1 MTTLADLDIDRLDE
15 FEASDAPVIGRQ
27 VELAGRRS
35 EVPVHRHRYGQ
46 LVLALRGGVTCEVP
60 NSIWMVPPGCA
71 VWIPGKMTH
80 SMRATDNARI
90 CNLFVRPDAA
100 RLPRQCCTL
109 SITPLVRE
117 LMFDMAQADASYP
130 PDSPTGRKAVVLLEE
145 LVKMPVELLHLPTSS
160 DPRLQKIA
168 RMLTENPADRRT
180 LAAWGR
186 EVAMSERSLAR
197 LVHQETGLSF
207 GRWRQQLHLI
217 VAMHQLAAGNS
228 VQRAADHLGYES
240 VTAFISMFRKAV
252 GKPPAKYFAEL
263 ARPDSAP
270 GRS

>member
-1 MTTLADLDIDRLDE
+1 MTIVSALDTENLDA
-15 FEASDAPVIGRQ
+15 FETSGAPVIGRQ
-27 VELAGRRS
+27 VELTGRKS

-71 VWIPGKMTH
+71 VWIPGQMEH
-80 SMRATDNARI
+80 SMRATDNAHI

-100 RLPRQCCTL
+100 RLPQQCCTL

-117 LMFDMAQADASYP
+117 LILDLAQEDGCYA

-145 LVKMPVELLHLPTSS
+145 LVKMPLELLHLPTSS
-160 DPRLQKIA
+160 DPRMRRIA
-168 RMLTENPADRRT
+168 TMLTENPADRRT
-180 LAAWGR
+180 LEAWGR

-197 LVHQETGLSF
+197 LVRQEVGLSF
-207 GRWRQQLHLI
+207 GHWRRQLHLI
-217 VAMHQLAAGNS
+217 VAMHQLADGIS
-228 VQRAADHLGYES
+228 VQRVADHLGYES

-263 ARPDSAP
+263 ARA
-270 GRS
+270 GE